1 MTGTLLVAPNQPGAY
16 GSIGDAISAAAAD
29 GAVVAVSP
37 GTYYE
42 ALFVNDR
49 NVTIVAAQGPG
60 TVTID
65 ASASATYPT
74 VSCGRGRLELRD
86 LTLKAGGAPVA
97 RAAERAKLIMIG
109 CTLSAGTNYAITV
122 SNRSEFTLTRCTV
135 TGGRSGLVVEESLGT
150 VDGCG
155 FTDISEDGII
165 VRAGSNPTIH
175 ASTIARCGNN
185 GILVERSTPT
195 IEDCEISLISGT
207 GVAVTDQSAPVLR
220 RCRIRDTRGPAASF
234 GPGCRGTVEQ
244 CTTEN
249 TASPAI
255 AIAVGAEVQD
265 RTSGRPPAVVA
276 AVLLMIPT
284 ALTWFVAGIGWIVVT
299 WRLEGDFL
307 FLFWILAVF
316 IVALCMLLVAMTVS
330 GIRHAWRG
338 WSNMLRIP
346 AGFTAGL
353 FVVTLVVLLAQ
364 GKLSYQPTMLTPL
377 VVGALAGIAAGL
389 INSRP
394 AKKWL
399 AGGFERRRAELHQK
413 RAGGP
418 TAKASQ
424 D

>member
-1 MTGTLLVAPNQPGAY
+1 MTETLLVSATQPDAY
-16 GSIGDAISAAAAD
+16 RSIGDALAAATD
-29 GAVVAVSP
+29 DAVVSVSP

-49 NVTIVAAQGPG
+49 NITVVAAQGPG
-60 TVTID
+60 TVIID
-65 ASASATYPT
+65 ASAATFPT
-74 VSCGRGRLELRD
+74 VSCSRGRLTLGD
-86 LTLKAGGAPVA
+86 LTLKAGGGPVV
-97 RAAERAKLIMIG
+97 RAGERATLTMTG
-109 CTLSAGTNYAITV
+109 CTLSAGTDSAITV

-135 TGGRSGLVVEESLGT
+135 TGGRSALVVEESLGT
-150 VDGCG
+150 VDGCA
-155 FTDISEDGII
+155 FTDFTEDGII
-165 VRAGSNPTIH
+165 VRAGSNPTIR
-175 ASTIARCGNN
+175 ASTVARCGSN
-185 GILVERSTPT
+185 GIAVERATPT
-195 IEDCEISLISGT
+195 IEDCDISQITGT
-207 GVAVTDQSAPVLR
+207 GVAVTEQSAPVLR
-220 RCRIRDTRGPAASF
+220 GCRIHDTRGPAASF
-234 GPGCRGTVEQ
+234 GPGCRGTVEK

-255 AIAVGAEVQD
+255 AIAPGAEVQD
-265 RTSGRPPAVVA
+265 RSSGRPPAVVA
-276 AVLLMIPT
+276 AALLMIPT
-284 ALTWFVAGIGWIVVT
+284 ALTWFAAGIGWIVVT

-353 FVVTLVVLLAQ
+353 FVLTLVVLLVQ

-377 VVGALAGIAAGL
+377 VVGGLAGISAGL

-394 AKKWL
+394 AKTWF

-413 RAGGP
+413 RAGRP
-418 TAKASQ
+418 ATKASQ
-424 D
+424 G